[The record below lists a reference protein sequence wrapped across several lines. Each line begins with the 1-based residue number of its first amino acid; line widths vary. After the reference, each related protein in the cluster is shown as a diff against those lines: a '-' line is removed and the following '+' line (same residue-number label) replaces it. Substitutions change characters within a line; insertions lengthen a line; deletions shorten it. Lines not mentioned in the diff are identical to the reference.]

1 VHLAAL
7 KSTLDAVAIAL
18 LLGML
23 WLLMHGYHGL
33 SGDGQIYAFQAM
45 ARLHPHLASD
55 LYLQNSSQ
63 DRFTLFS
70 PAYAWCIALLGLE
83 RASRLLALLF
93 TLWLLTAVWA
103 LARALVGKATA
114 WAAVALLLIS
124 AGNYGGSGVFR
135 ILEPFLTARLPAQA
149 LIVTALYCQVRGMT
163 LVGLALALV
172 AFVIH
177 PLMALPGMLL
187 MICLRVPARWAL
199 IGAISGVIA
208 TFAVAV
214 AAVKVPALSAVLTLI
229 DPPWLEIVRE
239 RSQFLFLQLWSVRD
253 WESNAK
259 PFFCVGFMALVLHE
273 ARLRRLCQAAALVGA
288 AGIALAFIGG
298 LIGPLA
304 ILVQGQA
311 WRWTW
316 VTELVAV
323 VLLPFAV
330 VQVARDT
337 RCGWLCS
344 MLLVLGWTLPGL
356 AGMGSIAFA
365 SIGWLTRAK
374 ISLDIARYLRW
385 VSVAT
390 GIGVMAWLMMKVWA
404 VLAPSA
410 PALGNEPFGVGQI
423 RQILELELPAVVL
436 CVLIGWGVRIAR
448 TTWVPI
454 LLCTILAGL
463 SVLVFP
469 SAFKQPRLLADSTEI
484 DKFANWSTLIPPAST
499 VLVAPP
505 RDVGAFVWFTL
516 DRPNYLSLDQ
526 SAGVVFSRATA
537 LEVRRRSEVLLPLM
551 QPEWAI
557 RTRLRSRS
565 IKMGND
571 QRATHPLTTES
582 LMQVCAD
589 RNLGFVISPE
599 KLGFGAVPHEGT
611 GDLKGWNLYDCRSVR
626 SIT

>member
-1 VHLAAL
+1 VRLAAL
-7 KSTLDAVAIAL
+7 KSTFDAVAIAL
-18 LLGML
+18 LLGVL

-55 LYLQNSSQ
+55 LYLQNTSQ

-70 PAYAWCIALLGLE
+70 PAYAWCIAQLGLE
-83 RASRLLALLF
+83 RAARLLTLLF
-93 TLWLLTAVWA
+93 TLWLLAAVWA
-103 LARALVGKATA
+103 FARAVVGNATA

-149 LIVTALYCQVRGMT
+149 LIVTALYCQARGMT
-163 LVGLALALV
+163 LAGVGLALVALL
-172 AFVIH
+172 IH

-187 MICLRVPARWAL
+187 LICLRVPPRLAL

-208 TFAVAV
+208 TLALAV
-214 AAVKVPALSAVLTLI
+214 AALRVPAFSAVLTLI
-229 DPPWLEIVRE
+229 DAPWLEVVRE

-259 PFFCVGFMALVLHE
+259 PFLCLGFMALVLGE
-273 ARLRRLCQAAALVGA
+273 APLLRLCRAAALVGA
-288 AGIALAFIGG
+288 AGIAVALIGS

-311 WRWTW
+311 WRWIW
-316 VTELVAV
+316 VADLIAV

-330 VQVARDT
+330 VQVARDA

-344 MLLVLGWTLPGL
+344 MLLVLGWTLPGI
-356 AGMGSIAFA
+356 GGPSCIVFA
-365 SIGWLTRAK
+365 SIGWLSRTK
-374 ISLDIARYLRW
+374 ISPPIARYLQW
-385 VSVAT
+385 TAVAT
-390 GIGVMAWLMMKVWA
+390 GIAVGAWLMTKIWA
-404 VLAPSA
+404 VLSPSA
-410 PALGNEPFGVGQI
+410 PAIGNEPFGVGQI
-423 RQILELELPAVVL
+423 RQILELELPPVVL
-436 CVLIGWGVRIAR
+436 CVLIEWRVRIAR
-448 TTWVPI
+448 TPWVPL
-454 LLCTILAGL
+454 LLCAILAGL

-469 SAFKQPRLLADSTEI
+469 EAFKQPRLLANSTDIE
-484 DKFANWSTLIPPAST
+484 KFADWSKQIPPTST
-499 VLVAPP
+499 VLVTPP
-505 RDVGAFVWFTL
+505 PDVGAFVWFTL

-537 LEVRRRSEVLLPLM
+537 LEVERRSEVLRPLM
-551 QPEWAI
+551 EPDWRI
-557 RTRLRSRS
+557 WTRLHSGS
-565 IKMGND
+565 MGNGD
-571 QRATHPLTTES
+571 KKRASHALTAEI

-589 RNLGFVISPE
+589 RSLGFVVSPE
-599 KLGFGAVPHEGT
+599 KLGLGAVPHVSAGT
-611 GDLKGWNLYDCRSVR
+611 AKDWNLYDCSRVR